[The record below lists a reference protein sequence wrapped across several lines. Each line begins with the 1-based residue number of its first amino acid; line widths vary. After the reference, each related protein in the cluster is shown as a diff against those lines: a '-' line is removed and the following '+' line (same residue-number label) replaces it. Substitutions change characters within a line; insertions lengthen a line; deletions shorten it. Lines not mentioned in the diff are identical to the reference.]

1 MLVRRNDVN
10 AIWLHLY
17 LPLHL
22 NHRHR
27 SSRLNDGG
35 KITFVLRR
43 QVHHHHEGQPAV
55 GRHLFEKLP
64 QYRYPASR
72 CPQAHDS
79 CWRPLST
86 RPSLCGN
93 RLFFRRIGF
102 SRHLPSSSTCDLVLH
117 HAANRRGTQLPFPTT
132 VEFQRFSISAFS
144 RAGPLH
150 LEGHLR
156 VNAVRGKFF
165 PIHGGAEFLHVN
177 GANVAQCLGGFL
189 DYILRCFLP
198 ASRRFRKYLNYFYD
212 LWHELDSLPLPF
224 RAASGIW
231 PQDWRE
237 EASGSSHWAI
247 GARATSR
254 AARDLVH
261 ARLIT
266 PAKFG

>member
-1 MLVRRNDVN
+1 MTAARLLSCSGDKCITTTKASPLLAGICSKNCRNT
-10 AIWLHLY
+10 AIPPADAPRPTTPVGVLF
-17 LPLHL
+17 PPG
-22 NHRHR
+22 RP
-27 SSRLNDGG
+27 
-35 KITFVLRR
+35 FVAIAFFLGESGSAGIY
-43 QVHHHHEGQPAV
+43 QV
-55 GRHLFEKLP
+55 
-64 QYRYPASR
+64 
-72 CPQAHDS
+72 
-79 CWRPLST
+79 
-86 RPSLCGN
+86 
-93 RLFFRRIGF
+93 
-102 SRHLPSSSTCDLVLH
+102 SSTCDLVLH
-117 HAANRRGTQLPFPTT
+117 HAANRRGTQLRFPTT

-144 RAGPLH
+144 RTGPLH

-156 VNAVRGKFF
+156 INAVRGKFF

-231 PQDWRE
+231 PQDRRE

-247 GARATSR
+247 VARATSKV
-254 AARDLVH
+254 ARDLGH